1 MGLRRSIAIA
11 LLGILTVLAA
21 LTLAVLRWDAQR
33 NAVQLEQTEAAGD
46 LHRLITSLDAHA
58 QQVKGILMSWSNWS
72 ALYDHMVKP
81 SREFRAEELTPQTLA
96 VAGADWLALFD
107 LQGELLDIVE
117 VPQPDGSLPATRETR
132 RQAAS
137 YAAYFKAKPQSVGCG
152 AIQAREVLAF
162 ACHSPVLNSDGQG
175 PPIGMMVLGSWI
187 NAATVKL
194 VSDQTGLEFKLTAA
208 RQTGPQDGPIVPV
221 QAASFHP
228 EAVVLEVF
236 DEHLELRYPVLSLF
250 ARPIGELQMHWP
262 RRNTAAIQKG
272 LITTQW
278 VVVAMIVACGLLI
291 VALLDAIVVRRLNRL
306 RWELGQIVDSQDWT
320 GSVNSEG
327 RDEISAL
334 AGYVDKLV
342 GVVRNQVTEL
352 KNLSNTDVLTGLP
365 NRRAFNA
372 RLSHL
377 LAQQGR
383 QNTSTSL
390 VLMDVDFFK
399 RYNDA
404 YGHPA
409 GDAALVILAE
419 CFKNTLRRE
428 LDMPARLGGEEF
440 GALLELTDAEQA
452 VASAEKLRLAV
463 LALDME
469 HRTGLP
475 PGRVTISCGV
485 AEMRPGDTATTLY
498 QRADKALYLA
508 KAAGRN
514 RVALAE

>member
-1 MGLRRSIAIA
+1 MGLRRSIAIS
-11 LLGILTVLAA
+11 LLGTLALLAA
-21 LTLAVLRWDAQR
+21 LTLAVLRWDTQR
-33 NAVQLEQTEAAGD
+33 NASKLEQAEAVGD
-46 LHRLITSLDAHA
+46 LRRLLTSLDARA
-58 QQVKGILMSWSNWS
+58 LQVKGILMSWSNWS
-72 ALYDHMVKP
+72 ALYDHVAKP
-81 SREFRAEELTPQTLA
+81 SPEFRAEELTPQTLA

-107 LQGELLDIVE
+107 LRGELIDIVE
-117 VPQPDGSLPATRETR
+117 VPHPDGSMPATRETYR
-132 RQAAS
+132 HAAA
-137 YAAYFKAKPQSVGCG
+137 YAAYFKAYPQSIGCG
-152 AIQAREVLAF
+152 ASQAEELLAF
-162 ACHSPVLNSDGQG
+162 ACYSPVLKSDGQG
-175 PPIGMMVLGSWI
+175 PPVGMVVLGSWI
-187 NAATVKL
+187 KPATVQL
-194 VSDQTGLEFKLTAA
+194 VSEQTGLEFKLVAA
-208 RQTGPQDGPIVPV
+208 RQNRPQDAPVMPV
-221 QAASFHP
+221 QSTRFHP
-228 EAVVLEVF
+228 ELVSLDAL
-236 DEHLELRYPVLSLF
+236 DEHLELRYPVQSIF
-250 ARPIGELQMHWP
+250 ARPIGEVQMHWP
-262 RRNTAAIQKG
+262 RRDRAAAHKG

-278 VVVAMIVACGLLI
+278 VVIAMVVVCGLLL
-291 VALLDAIVVRRLNRL
+291 VALLDTIVVRRLNRL
-306 RWELGQIVDSQDWT
+306 RWELGQIVDSKDWSGT
-320 GSVNSEG
+320 ISTSG

-334 AGYVDKLV
+334 AVYADKLV
-342 GVVRNQVTEL
+342 GTVRTQVAEL

-372 RLSHL
+372 RLGHL

-409 GDAALVILAE
+409 GDTALVLLAE

-440 GALLELTDAEQA
+440 GALLELTDAKQA
-452 VASAEKLRLAV
+452 MASADKLRLAV
-463 LALDME
+463 LALALD

-485 AEMRPGDTATTLY
+485 AEMRPGDTATSLY

-514 RVALAE
+514 RVELGE